1 MAEPATDNFFVN
13 WTEVFGTKR
22 PAPPDEGGTLDAE
35 AFAPLREAHRA
46 LDAATVSWIGE
57 LVDQSRRAGV
67 SIHATEV
74 RTERRLGI
82 GRGLVALAVAGYDDD
97 LLVRQL
103 AATVARDD
111 RLLAP
116 GLTAGA
122 ALGSLDA
129 RAGDEVRRDM
139 RTGRQ
144 GSEQSRPDRHL
155 KHSRYTS
162 ETDALRASVDTSNKQ
177 GETQMGIQLEQP
189 AAPGLPGPKFAEPGG
204 YVDVGI
210 IDVETV
216 QSRDYDTGDPKKW
229 DDGTPV
235 SHPRIT
241 GVVLAAQGARTGRD
255 DDERDIA
262 VGETIQI
269 HADGGRIYTWRDAIK
284 EHGPVEVGDVLR
296 WKFDR
301 TEAPRNRMHNPR
313 KVFVAQL
320 RKARGDDGDL
330 VARCE
335 ALYHERR
342 KGIVLMAQ
350 EDLEDP
356 F

>member
-1 MAEPATDNFFVN
+1 
-13 WTEVFGTKR
+13 
-22 PAPPDEGGTLDAE
+22 
-35 AFAPLREAHRA
+35 
-46 LDAATVSWIGE
+46 
-57 LVDQSRRAGV
+57 
-67 SIHATEV
+67 
-74 RTERRLGI
+74 
-82 GRGLVALAVAGYDDD
+82 
-97 LLVRQL
+97 
-103 AATVARDD
+103 
-111 RLLAP
+111 
-116 GLTAGA
+116 
-122 ALGSLDA
+122 
-129 RAGDEVRRDM
+129 
-139 RTGRQ
+139 
-144 GSEQSRPDRHL
+144 
-155 KHSRYTS
+155 
-162 ETDALRASVDTSNKQ
+162 
-177 GETQMGIQLEQP
+177 MGIQLEQP
-189 AAPGLPGPKFAEPGG
+189 AAPGLPGPKFAEPGS

-216 QSRDYDTGDPKKW
+216 QSRDYETGDIRKW

-255 DDERDIA
+255 ADERDIA
-262 VGETIQI
+262 VGETVQI

-284 EHGPVEVGDVLR
+284 EHGAVEVGDVLR

-301 TEAPRNRMHNPR
+301 TEAPRNRMHLPR

-320 RKARGDDGDL
+320 RKARSDDGDL

-342 KGIVLMAQ
+342 KGIVVASQ